1 MTGGVTGGV
10 ASGTAGMA
18 GRAVLAEWTKL
29 RTLPSTGWLLLA
41 LAAITV
47 AVGAAMTG
55 GVDTAH
61 CPTPA
66 GCAEDTPRLALSGV
80 RLGQI
85 AAVLLGVLAVGGE
98 YATGTIT
105 ATLAA
110 TPRRGTVL
118 AAKATVVAAAVAAAG
133 TAGVLAAL
141 AAGRGILPRNG
152 FTAEH
157 GYPPL
162 SPLDGAT
169 ARAAA
174 GTVLYLVLVALL
186 SLGVATALRDT
197 AAATTAVLA
206 LLWIVPIVTR
216 FVGDA
221 EWRERLEKVAPMSA
235 GLAVQSTR
243 GLERLPI
250 GPWPGLGLLAGYA
263 AAAMLVGG
271 VLFAVRD
278 A

>member
-1 MTGGVTGGV
+1 MSSVRGGG
-10 ASGTAGMA
+10 A
-18 GRAVLAEWTKL
+18 GRAVRAEWTKL
-29 RTLPSTGWLLLA
+29 RTLPSTGWLLFA
-41 LAAITV
+41 LAGITV
-47 AVGAAMTG
+47 AVGAAVTG
-55 GVDTAH
+55 SVDTAD
-61 CPTPA
+61 CVTPA
-66 GCAEDTPRLALSGV
+66 ACEEDTPRLALSGV

-85 AAVLLGVLAVGGE
+85 AAIVLGVLAVGGE

-110 TPRRGTVL
+110 VPRRGTVL
-118 AAKATVVAAAVAAAG
+118 AAKAAVVAGAVAAAG
-133 TAGVLAAL
+133 AVGVLAAL
-141 AAGRGILPRNG
+141 AVGRGILPRNG
-152 FTAEH
+152 FTAAH

-216 FVGDA
+216 LVGDA
-221 EWRERLEKVAPMSA
+221 AWRERLEKVAPMSA

-243 GLERLPI
+243 DLERLPI
-250 GPWPGLGLLAGYA
+250 GPWPGLGVLAGYA

>member
-1 MTGGVTGGV
+1 MR
-10 ASGTAGMA
+10 AGT
-18 GRAVLAEWTKL
+18 VHAEWTKL

-41 LAAITV
+41 LAGLTV
-47 AVGAAMTG
+47 AVGVAMAG
-55 GVDTAH
+55 SVDTAH

-66 GCAEDTPRLALSGV
+66 GCQEDTPKLVLSGV
-80 RLGQI
+80 RLGQV
-85 AAVLLGVLAVGGE
+85 AAIVLGVVAVGGE

-110 TPRRGTVL
+110 VPRRGRVL
-118 AAKATVVAAAVAAAG
+118 AAKAAVVAAAVAAAG
-133 TAGVLAAL
+133 TVGVLASL

-152 FTAEH
+152 FTAAN

-169 ARAAA
+169 ARAAG

-186 SLGVATALRDT
+186 SLGVAVAVREQATAIT
-197 AAATTAVLA
+197 SVLG
-206 LLWIVPIVTR
+206 LLWIVPIIVQ
-216 FVGDA
+216 FVGD
-221 EWRERLEKVAPMSA
+221 ETWRERLNKVAPMSA

-250 GPWPGLGLLAGYA
+250 GPWPGLAVLAGYTA
-263 AAAMLVGG
+263 AALLVGA